1 MSATKVATFLEE
13 KTAELDA
20 ACENSNV
27 SSTTKEHALLFL
39 KSFFKQHRP
48 MPTKIIVDSTDQTA
62 VIMSWKEGDTEYSLT
77 VTEQKIYFSSDMSE
91 NDEFVFTIADSPL
104 WTAHLMIHLDEQGI
118 LKYRGF
124 EK

>member
-1 MSATKVATFLEE
+1 MSDDKTATFLEE

-48 MPTKIIVDSTDQTA
+48 MPNRIDVDSTDGTA
-62 VIMSWKEGDTEYSLT
+62 VLMDWIEGDTEYYLT
-77 VTEQKIYFSSDMSE
+77 ITDQKISFSSDMSD
-91 NDEFVFTIADSPL
+91 NDEFVFTIADSQF
-104 WTAHLMIHLDEQGI
+104 WTAHLMIHLDEQGV
-118 LKYRGF
+118 LTYKGF
-124 EK
+124 QK